1 MNTTLRKF
9 SYEIKSDFDC
19 DTTGDIHIEGAG
31 DPGHDTLCGH
41 VQIEQTEIE
50 TDKMPNC
57 SECLNL
63 YNMIKNGKLR
73 K

>member
-1 MNTTLRKF
+1 MKNILEKF
-9 SYEIKSDFDC
+9 SYKTTGNFDS
-19 DTTGDIHIEGAG
+19 DTTGDIHIEGVG
-31 DPGHDTLCGH
+31 DPGNDTLCGH
-41 VQIEQTEIE
+41 VQIGQEKAE

-57 SECLNL
+57 PECLEL